1 MNCPHCQ
8 STDVY
13 GPSYAPSGRQRSAT
27 MYCRTCRAGFDAYEW
42 YGAITRR

>member
-1 MNCPHCQ
+1 MNSPHCQ

-42 YGAITRR
+42 YGATTRR